1 MNLATLDGFLSGV
14 GVAPEL
20 RGLLWA
26 GVILL
31 VTFVVAFVVWWVIR
45 AVEGKLRNNR
55 NLWDDVLIHA
65 IRRPLYWYTWLLG
78 LYFASEAA
86 ARFYEINLLNLNGL
100 GLRFGFIV
108 LLVWA
113 LLRFIQGTEELLV
126 SSRVAEPMD
135 YTTVSAIGKL
145 ARISVFVIAA
155 LVIIQ
160 NLGYSISGVLAFGGV
175 GGIAV
180 GFAAKDMLA
189 NFFGGAVVYMDKP
202 FKVGEW
208 IRSPDAS
215 IEGVVEHI
223 GWRVTRIRT
232 FELRPLY
239 VPNSIFTTISVEN
252 PSRMM
257 NRRIYEMV
265 GVRYEDVDVVDPI
278 VNDIRGMLEEH
289 EDIDADQFRIVN
301 FTAFNASSLDIMVY
315 AFTHTR
321 EWVTYQSVKQDVM
334 LRISSII
341 RGHGAEVAFP
351 TRTLHIA
358 GGGPQAVLGEGVA
371 AEGEQPATEG
381 GDANGQ
387 Q

>member
-1 MNLATLDGFLSGV
+1 MSFSVLEQWLAGV
-14 GVAPEL
+14 GIAPKLQGVLWVA
-20 RGLLWA
+20 A
-26 GVILL
+26 ILL
-31 VTFVVAFVVWWVIR
+31 AAYVVAYGVWWLIR
-45 AVEGKLRNNR
+45 AIEGKLRKSR
-55 NLWDDVLIHA
+55 NLWDDILIHA
-65 IRRPLYWYTWLLG
+65 ARRPLYWYMWLLG
-78 LYFASEAA
+78 LYCASEVG
-86 ARFYEINLLNLNGL
+86 ARFYAVDLLDINRL
-100 GLRFGFIV
+100 GLKFGFIV

-126 SSRVAEPMD
+126 SNRVSEPMD
-135 YTTVSAIGKL
+135 YTTVSAVGKL
-145 ARISVFVIAA
+145 ARISVFIVAG

-175 GGIAV
+175 GGVAV

-208 IRSPDAS
+208 VRSPDAS

-265 GVRYEDVDVVDPI
+265 GVRYDDVDRVDAI
-278 VNDIRGMLEEH
+278 VTDIRTMLEGH
-289 EDIDADQFRIVN
+289 EGVDANQFLIVN
-301 FTAFNASSLDIMVY
+301 FTAFNASCLDIMVY

-321 EWVTYQSVKQDVM
+321 EWAQYQKVKQDVM
-334 LRISSII
+334 LRISAII
-341 RGHGAEVAFP
+341 REHGAELAFP

-358 GGGPQAVLGEGVA
+358 GEGPQALVGDGIAV
-371 AEGEQPATEG
+371 EGEPQRPMTTG
-381 GDANGQ
+381 GPANG
-387 Q
+387 

>member
-1 MNLATLDGFLSGV
+1 MNLSALEVWLAGFGI
-14 GVAPEL
+14 APEFQ
-20 RGLLWA
+20 GLLWA
-26 GVILL
+26 AVILVL
-31 VTFVVAFVVWWVIR
+31 TFVMAFVIWWVIR
-45 AVEGKLRNNR
+45 AVESKLRNNR

-65 IRRPLYWYTWLLG
+65 IRRPLYWYIWLLG
-78 LYFASEAA
+78 LYFASEAV
-86 ARFYEINLLNLNGL
+86 ARFYEFNLLNLNGL

-113 LLRFIQGTEELLV
+113 LLRFINGTEELLV

-145 ARISVFVIAA
+145 TRLSIFVIAG

-160 NLGYSISGVLAFGGV
+160 NLGYSISGVLAFGGL
-175 GGIAV
+175 GGIAI

-189 NFFGGAVVYMDKP
+189 NFFGGAVVYMDRP

-208 IRSPDAS
+208 VRSPDAS

-239 VPNSIFTTISVEN
+239 VPNSIFTTICVEN

-265 GVRYEDVDVVDPI
+265 GVRYDDVDMVDPI
-278 VNDIRGMLEEH
+278 VTDIRTMLEDH
-289 EDIDADQFRIVN
+289 EEIDANQFLIVN
-301 FTAFNASSLDIMVY
+301 FTTFNASSLDIMVY

-321 EWVTYQSVKQDVM
+321 QWGAYQNVKQDVM
-334 LRISSII
+334 LRISGII
-341 RGHGAEVAFP
+341 RKHGAEVAFP
-351 TRTLHIA
+351 TQTLHIA
-358 GGGPQAVLGEGVA
+358 GDGPQALLGEGMV
-371 AEGEQPATEG
+371 AEGEKLATTGEQS
-381 GDANGQ
+381 NG
-387 Q
+387 

>member
-1 MNLATLDGFLSGV
+1 MNLSSIEAWLAGFGIAPQLQGV
-14 GVAPEL
+14 
-20 RGLLWA
+20 LWA
-26 GVILL
+26 AVILV
-31 VTFVVAFVVWWVIR
+31 VTFVMAFVIWWVITV
-45 AVEGKLRNNR
+45 VEGKLRNNR
-55 NLWDDVLIHA
+55 NLWDDILIHA
-65 IRRPLYWYTWLLG
+65 IRRPLYWYIWLLG
-78 LYFASEAA
+78 LYFASEAG
-86 ARFYEINLLNLNGL
+86 ARFYELNLLNLNTL

-113 LLRFIQGTEELLV
+113 LLRFIKGAEELLV
-126 SSRVAEPMD
+126 SSRIAEPMD

-145 ARISVFVIAA
+145 ARLSIFVIAG

-175 GGIAV
+175 GGIAI

-208 IRSPDAS
+208 VRSPDAS

-265 GVRYEDVDVVDPI
+265 GVRYDDVEVIDPI
-278 VNDIRGMLEEH
+278 VRDIRTMLEEH
-289 EDIDADQFRIVN
+289 QEIDANQFLIVN

-321 EWVTYQSVKQDVM
+321 EWGVYQQVKQDVM

-341 RGHGAEVAFP
+341 REHGAEVAFP

-358 GGGPQAVLGEGVA
+358 GDGQQALLGEGMA
-371 AEGEQPATEG
+371 AEGEKPATTGEQS
-381 GDANGQ
+381 NG
-387 Q
+387 